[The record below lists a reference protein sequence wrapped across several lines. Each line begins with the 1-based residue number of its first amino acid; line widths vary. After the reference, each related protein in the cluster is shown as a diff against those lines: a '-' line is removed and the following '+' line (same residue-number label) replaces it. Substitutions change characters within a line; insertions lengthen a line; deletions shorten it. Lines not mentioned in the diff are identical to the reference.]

1 MPFFLTR
8 RRTPMQMYL
17 LHQLNKKL
25 AQANEKLSFIGKYV
39 SSNPID
45 VLYTLNY
52 AGFTTSL
59 YMLSIAFSIAV
70 DAGLSINTATLL
82 AVSTVLKRSDPILS
96 STSCY

>member
-1 MPFFLTR
+1 MV
-8 RRTPMQMYL
+8 L
-17 LHQLNKKL
+17 LNKKTNELADANVLIASTKQKKKL

-82 AVSTVLKRSDPILS
+82 AVSTVLKIRS
-96 STSCY
+96 YFK